1 MFDMIVFNSG
11 ELMENFEFTLADFEV
26 KMVSW
31 YWVRD
36 CDSLTSVGNVSPK
49 LKEMK
54 TSKYISV
61 VANHYQ

>member
-1 MFDMIVFNSG
+1 M
-11 ELMENFEFTLADFEV
+11 FTLADFEV

-31 YWVRD
+31 YWDRD

-54 TSKYISV
+54 TSKYSSV
-61 VANHYQ
+61 VANGMVYASLVDCRPN